1 MSQARVLSDREVRK
15 VLLFIAGRKHASRNR
30 ALVLLSHYTGMRV
43 GELVSIRLGDVL
55 TPEAEIKDEIR
66 LKPSQTKGDRGRV
79 VLLPKKAQDEIRQYL
94 LNRFNT
100 KDLRPVLLTDLNRAL
115 FTTQK
120 HPDRGFTPNTGAQV
134 FHYIYRGAGISGASS
149 HSGRR
154 GFITNLAAKGV
165 AARVLM
171 QLSGH
176 RSLQVL
182 QRYIDTDP
190 QTVRKAVEL
199 I

>member
-55 TPEAEIKDEIR
+55 TPDAEIKDEIR

-94 LNRFNT
+94 LNRFSIAAHV
-100 KDLRPVLLTDLNRAL
+100 RWEVLYSPCSL
-115 FTTQK
+115 K
-120 HPDRGFTPNTGAQV
+120 
-134 FHYIYRGAGISGASS
+134 IYPSR
-149 HSGRR
+149 
-154 GFITNLAAKGV
+154 
-165 AARVLM
+165 
-171 QLSGH
+171 
-176 RSLQVL
+176 
-182 QRYIDTDP
+182 
-190 QTVRKAVEL
+190 
-199 I
+199 